1 MQAYQQQGAEL
12 GGQIGMAAQSGQM
25 PMDMAMG
32 QMMQIPTMIQPQ
44 MPTPEQ
50 VQARTSQLQA
60 QLIAEIIPM
69 LSAPAPD
76 QGSDPLV
83 AIRMQEL
90 GIKSQEVQ
98 NRTKNEQEKL
108 ALEQQK
114 LQQQAVSDASRIEL
128 QEQVSNDRVQ
138 VARER
143 IAAAAKKDQ
152 NRGTR

>member
-1 MQAYQQQGAEL
+1 
-12 GGQIGMAAQSGQM
+12 
-25 PMDMAMG
+25 MG

-50 VQARTSQLQA
+50 IQTRVSQIQA
-60 QLIAEIIPM
+60 QLIAEILPM
-69 LSAPAPD
+69 LSAPPPD
-76 QGSDPLV
+76 QGGDPLV

-90 GIKSQEVQ
+90 AIKSQEVQ
-98 NRTKNEQEKL
+98 NRTKNDQEKL
-108 ALEQQK
+108 ALDQKK

-143 IAAAAKKDQ
+143 ISAAMQKDQ
-152 NRGTR
+152 NRGNR